1 MRDAMLKSPSAGDV
15 DAYIGRLPPQTQAVL
30 RRVRATLRKAVPG
43 AQETI
48 AYGVPVL
55 KRHGTYVVYFAAFK
69 GHWSLYPANDRLTA
83 AVKAAAAFK
92 VSKGTLRFPLDAPVP
107 VKLVERVARFLA
119 REAVARAKAKPVQ
132 AKRRG

>member
-1 MRDAMLKSPSAGDV
+1 MARTPSARDV
-15 DAYIGRLPPQTQAVL
+15 DAYIAAFPPRTQAVL

-43 AQETI
+43 AEEKV

-55 KRHGTYVVYFAAFK
+55 KRHGTYVVYFAGFK
-69 GHWSLYPANDRLTA
+69 EHWSLYPASDRLTA
-83 AVKAAAAFK
+83 AVAAAAAFK

-119 REAVARAKAKPVQ
+119 KEADARAKAKPDVHG
-132 AKRRG
+132 RR

>member
-1 MRDAMLKSPSAGDV
+1 MREAMAGSPGASDV
-15 DAYIGRLPPQTQAVL
+15 DAYIAGFPPRTQAVL

-43 AQETI
+43 AEEAL

-55 KRHGTYVVYFAAFK
+55 KRHGTYVIYFAGFK
-69 GHWSLYPANDRLTA
+69 EHWSLYPANDRLTA
-83 AVKAAAAFK
+83 VVKAAAAFK

-107 VKLVERVARFLA
+107 AKLVERVARFLA
-119 REAVARAKAKPVQ
+119 KEADARAKAKPAR